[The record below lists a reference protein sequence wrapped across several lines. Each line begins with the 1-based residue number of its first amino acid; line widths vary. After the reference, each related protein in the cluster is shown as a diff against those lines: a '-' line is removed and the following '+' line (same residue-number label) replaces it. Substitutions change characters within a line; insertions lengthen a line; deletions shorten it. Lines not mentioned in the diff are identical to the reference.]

1 MTAWCGRQR
10 FLRIEEDSPLYRSSD
25 VIIIGEGP
33 GTQKSF
39 LASAPAARKNFPLL
53 FYADHRMR
61 PYTEQIIEDALK

>member
-39 LASAPAARKNFPLL
+39 LASAPAARKKAVGPSSDQPDL
-53 FYADHRMR
+53 F
-61 PYTEQIIEDALK
+61 